1 MQPRGTRGTDMP
13 SRLMSAANMYSYLL
27 RRDLCAFTHRSF
39 LEIEGSDFHLGWHIE
54 VLAAKLEDVRLG
66 RCKRLI
72 INVPPRHLKSFMASI
87 VFPAYVLGH
96 DPAKKI
102 LSVTYAQDL
111 SDNLAR
117 KSRSLIN
124 SDFYESLFNTRL
136 SRDAVSDFETTAGG
150 YRLSTSTSGVLTGRG
165 ADIIIIDDPIKA
177 DDAQSD
183 TRRRSVNEW
192 YDNTLRSRLNNQ
204 ETGAIII
211 VMQRL
216 RADDLVAHVQQAEAW
231 DVLSFP
237 AVAEHDEKYE
247 IDAPY
252 GRRRFS
258 RRPGEILQPAL
269 MSAERLDAHRRAMT

>member
-117 KSRSLIN
+117 KSRTLMTSG
-124 SDFYESLFNTRL
+124 FYEALFDTRL
-136 SRDAVSDFETTAGG
+136 SKGREAVSDFETTSGG
-150 YRLSTSTSGVLTGRG
+150 YRLSTSVNGVLTGRG
-165 ADIIIIDDPIKA
+165 ADIIIIDDPLKA
-177 DDAQSD
+177 DDALSD
-183 TRRRSVNEW
+183 SRRRSVNDW
-192 YDNTLRSRLNNQ
+192 YDNTLRS
-204 ETGAIII
+204 
-211 VMQRL
+211 
-216 RADDLVAHVQQAEAW
+216 
-231 DVLSFP
+231 
-237 AVAEHDEKYE
+237 
-247 IDAPY
+247 
-252 GRRRFS
+252 
-258 RRPGEILQPAL
+258 
-269 MSAERLDAHRRAMT
+269 